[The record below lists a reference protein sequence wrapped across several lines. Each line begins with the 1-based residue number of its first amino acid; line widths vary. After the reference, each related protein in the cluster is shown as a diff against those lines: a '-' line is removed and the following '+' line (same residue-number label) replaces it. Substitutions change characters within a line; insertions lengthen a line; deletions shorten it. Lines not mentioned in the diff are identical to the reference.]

1 MPIRDWLKVQSLL
14 PKLPALKKRIDDLE
28 KMFKGLHS
36 GKPEQ

>member
-1 MPIRDWLKVQSLL
+1 MPLWDCLKMHSIL

-28 KMFKGLHS
+28 KMLKELRS